1 MTVLS
6 TFCRLAN
13 IGLQLANRMPLS
25 PIVELFTS
33 GPARVFGLRG
43 RGSLARGS
51 FADVTIF
58 DPKKRWRFEA
68 SKSLSKSHNTPFDGW
83 QFIGKAVVTI
93 VGGELVY
100 RSQ

>member
-43 RGSLARGS
+43 RGSLGRGS

-68 SKSLSKSHNTPFDGW
+68 TKSRSKSHNTPFNGW
-83 QFIGKAVVTI
+83 QLIGKVVATM
-93 VGGELVY
+93 VSGEIVY
-100 RSQ
+100 RAE